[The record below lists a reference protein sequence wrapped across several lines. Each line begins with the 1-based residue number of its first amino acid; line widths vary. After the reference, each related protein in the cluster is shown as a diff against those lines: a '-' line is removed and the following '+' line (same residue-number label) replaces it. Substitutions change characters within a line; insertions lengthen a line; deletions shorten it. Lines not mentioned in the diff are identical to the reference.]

1 MCAWQLKSSA
11 SFSERQALLAAN
23 LILVRIFSLEP
34 DFSERYNDGLVPPP
48 ELPEEP
54 GRLQRPAWQPTP
66 AQVEAARK
74 QVGLNLAI
82 LALLVC
88 ACLVVLA
95 LLLGWRP

>member
-1 MCAWQLKSSA
+1 VTFLFKG
-11 SFSERQALLAAN
+11 LLFR
-23 LILVRIFSLEP
+23 LIRVRIFSLEP
-34 DFSERYNDGLVPPP
+34 DFSERYNEGVVPPP
-48 ELPEEP
+48 ELSVEP

-74 QVGLNLAI
+74 QLNLNLAI

-88 ACLVVLA
+88 ACIVVLA